1 MWNICH
7 IQSTHTHTHKA
18 TASTIEKRTQEEEE
32 IKRKTVCPVELTSLQ
47 TIFNFYKALNVEQIK
62 RGACS
67 KKKNRQKVF
76 CISIGQREIKSK
88 VQNYRS
94 KMSKI

>member
-7 IQSTHTHTHKA
+7 IQSTHTHKA
-18 TASTIEKRTQEEEE
+18 TASTIEKRTQKEEE